1 MLVTSHVENPLST
14 YKLHLVD
21 STGHLKTVL
30 LLKCSGHK
38 TLNVVGFEDMNSLL
52 IIDSSVSARNAKP
65 SPESIARSKS
75 TTKSTE
81 RRNKNKAK
89 PVGLQ
94 SDGDRSG
101 KVHLPRIGSK
111 KQSRCNMDY
120 SNGDED
126 NDRKKHWRKHQQ
138 VHIEADNILKELR
151 KSLNDQAIEN
161 CPPKQRLPLQ
171 YKPEPN
177 MQAPEQYSFDTGK
190 NLGGKAGKTF
200 FNVLELVMKS
210 RKHTQQALH
219 IALICMDAL
228 KKKLLRS

>member
-1 MLVTSHVENPLST
+1 
-14 YKLHLVD
+14 
-21 STGHLKTVL
+21 
-30 LLKCSGHK
+30 
-38 TLNVVGFEDMNSLL
+38 
-52 IIDSSVSARNAKP
+52 
-65 SPESIARSKS
+65 
-75 TTKSTE
+75 
-81 RRNKNKAK
+81 
-89 PVGLQ
+89 
-94 SDGDRSG
+94 
-101 KVHLPRIGSK
+101 
-111 KQSRCNMDY
+111 MDY